1 MPADPSHRT
10 ARFGAALDRFRGSL
24 FPVPVAF
31 VVVGAIL
38 GQALVQLDRWLTDRG
53 RTLSFVPDAT
63 AESARAVLSTVAT
76 ATIGIAGIAFSISLL
91 IIQLASSQYSPRIVH
106 SLFRDPFTKRVMGVV
121 LGTFTYCLVVMGSVH
136 NPGELGGD
144 AVVPTVSVGVALAL
158 GLLSVLATVG
168 FIDHS
173 AHSMDVSK
181 LLHRVTTE
189 SLQSAEQSWPAAGV
203 HDAEPEGDPP
213 VEPGFSVT
221 FDRNGW
227 IQRVDS
233 EALLA
238 VIPAGGTVWLES
250 AVGRYALAGRTMVE
264 LWPVPPPGD
273 QPAVTAAVRGAVH
286 VGATRTMHQDPAFGI
301 RQLVDVALRA
311 LSPAVNDPTTAQDA
325 IFHVAAVLRDLLERD
340 SPSRTRA
347 GAGGR
352 RLLRHELPDHAEI
365 VGLAF
370 DELRPVAAN
379 QPTVCIYLLEALH
392 VLGDSPAVAA
402 SPERMELLHTQARLV
417 LEACERADPVAYDLH
432 RVRAAYAR
440 RFG

>member
-1 MPADPSHRT
+1 M
-10 ARFGAALDRFRGSL
+10 
-24 FPVPVAF
+24 PVAF
-31 VVVGAIL
+31 VGAGAVL
-38 GQALVQLDRWLTDRG
+38 GYVLVRVDRRLTANG
-53 RTLSFVPDAT
+53 TTLSFVPDAT
-63 AESARAVLSTVAT
+63 AESARVVLSTVAT

-121 LGTFTYCLVVMGSVH
+121 LGTFTYCLVVMGAVH

-144 AVVPTVSVGVALAL
+144 AVVPTLSVGVALVL
-158 GLLSVLATVG
+158 GLISVLATVG

-173 AHSMDVSK
+173 AHSMDVST
-181 LLHRVTTE
+181 LLHRVTSEALE
-189 SLQSAEQSWPAAGV
+189 SADQCWPAPGAT
-203 HDAEPEGDPP
+203 DAERLDEHEDDEPT
-213 VEPGFSVT
+213 EPGFTVT

-233 EALLA
+233 EALLGA
-238 VIPAGGTVWLES
+238 VPPDGTVWLES
-250 AVGRYALAGRTMVE
+250 AVGRYAVAGRTMVVV
-264 LWPVPPPGD
+264 WPVPPPGEQTD
-273 QPAVTAAVRGAVH
+273 VAAAVRSAVH
-286 VGATRTMHQDPAFGI
+286 VGATRTMHQDPAFGV

-325 IFHVAAVLRDLLERD
+325 IFHVAAVLRDLLERE
-340 SPSRTRA
+340 SPSRTRR
-347 GAGGR
+347 GADGR

-392 VLGDSPAVAA
+392 VLGDSPVVSA
-402 SPERMELLHTQARLV
+402 SPERRDLLRTQAHLV
-417 LEACERADPVAYDLH
+417 LEACEQADPVTYDRD

-440 RFG
+440 RFA

>member
-1 MPADPSHRT
+1 LPADRSPLQ
-10 ARFGAALDRFRGSL
+10 ARIGATRDRLRGSL

-31 VVVGAIL
+31 VVAGALL
-38 GQALVQLDRWLTDRG
+38 GEVLVSLDRHLTEQG

-63 AESARAVLSTVAT
+63 ADSARAVLSTVAT

-136 NPGELGGD
+136 NPGELGAD
-144 AVVPTVSVGVALAL
+144 AVVPNLSVGVALAL

-181 LLHRVTTE
+181 LLHRVATE
-189 SLQSAEQSWPAAGV
+189 ALESAEQSWPAPGV
-203 HDAEPEGDPP
+203 AVADLEEDEPAEPGYT
-213 VEPGFSVT
+213 VT

-233 EALLA
+233 QALLD
-238 VIPAGGTVWLES
+238 VIPAHGTVRLES
-250 AVGRYALAGRTMVE
+250 AVGRYALAGRTMVVV
-264 LWPVPPPGD
+264 WPVPPEAEQAG
-273 QPAVTAAVRGAVH
+273 VEAAVRAAVH
-286 VGATRTMHQDPAFGI
+286 VGSTRTMHQDPAFGV
-301 RQLVDVALRA
+301 RQLVDVALKA
-311 LSPAVNDPTTAQDA
+311 LSPGINDPTTAQDA
-325 IFHVAAVLRDLLERD
+325 IFHVAAVLRDLLERE
-340 SPSRTRA
+340 SPSRTRR
-347 GAGGR
+347 GAEGR
-352 RLLRHELPDHAEI
+352 RLLRHELPDHEEI

-370 DELRPVAAN
+370 DELRPVSAN
-379 QPTVCIYLLEALH
+379 QPTVCIYLLEAIH
-392 VLGDSPAVAA
+392 VLGDSPAVSA
-402 SPERMELLHTQARLV
+402 SPERMALLRTQAELV
-417 LEACERADPVAYDLH
+417 LEACEAAEPARHDRD
-432 RVRAAYAR
+432 RVRAAFAR